1 MIDNIMIGQ
10 YVKGNS
16 FIHTLDPRTKIII
29 NFIYIL
35 SVLFIKKIWVYSFYL
50 ILILIFCIIS
60 NIRFN
65 YLLKTIR
72 NVVLFIVFTSIF
84 NVFLIK
90 EGEVIFKIGF
100 LSVYSE
106 GIRAC
111 ILLSLRVLF
120 LIIGS
125 MFLTLTTSPT
135 ELTYGFESLM
145 SPLKKIKVPV
155 GEISLMI
162 SIAIRFVPTLL
173 DEVDKII
180 KAQKSRGVDFE
191 TGSILNRIRNIVP
204 ILVPL
209 FINSFR
215 RADELA
221 IAMESR
227 CYSGSENRFKY
238 RVLKFKKNDFISFV
252 LFLIFIILVFYIGVF

>member
-16 FIHTLDPRTKIII
+16 FIHNLDPRTKIIL

-35 SVLFIKKIWVYSFYL
+35 SVLFINKIWVYFGYL
-50 ILILIFCIIS
+50 ILILILCFLSKIK
-60 NIRFN
+60 FY

-84 NVFLIK
+84 SVFLIK
-90 EGEVIFKIGF
+90 EGEIVFKIGF
-100 LSVYSE
+100 LNVYSE
-106 GIRAC
+106 GIKAC
-111 ILLSLRVLF
+111 ILLSLRVVF

-173 DEVDKII
+173 DEADKIV

-191 TGSILNRIRNIVP
+191 TGNILNRIKNIVP

-221 IAMESR
+221 VAMESR

-238 RVLKFKKNDFISFV
+238 RVLKFNKNDFISFV
-252 LFLIFIILVFYIGVF
+252 VFIIFIFLVFYIGVF